1 MDRRVIKTREAI
13 QRSYFELLKQKQDD
27 RITVAEVTRN
37 ANIDRK
43 TFYLH
48 YTCIDDVLN
57 NFCDEKI
64 EEVLECLHRTDFL
77 ENPIHMKTFFTALN
91 EVFEKDID
99 YIKVLSNS
107 FLQSFCDRVNDILV
121 EALINKYS
129 ERVTVSKERMKI
141 YCEFLVSGMIH
152 LYHQSLTDSYELT
165 TDQIE
170 RVVVHVAMKG
180 RMDLIKT
187 DSVNTKQSE

>member
-48 YTCIDDVLN
+48 YTCIEDVLN
-57 NFCDEKI
+57 NFCDKKI
-64 EEVLECLHRTDFL
+64 EELLKCLQKTDFL
-77 ENPIHMKTFFTALN
+77 ENPIHMETFFTALN

-99 YIKVLSNS
+99 YIRVLSDS
-107 FLQSFCDRVNDILV
+107 FLRSFCDRLYDILV
-121 EALINKYS
+121 EALIIKYS
-129 ERVTVSKERMKI
+129 ERVTVSKDQMKL

-152 LYHQSLTDSYELT
+152 LYRESLKDSSELT
-165 TDQIE
+165 IGQIE
-170 RVVVHVAMKG
+170 SVVEHVAMKG
-180 RMDLIKT
+180 IMDLIKT
-187 DSVNTKQSE
+187 V